1 MYKTIVNEQAMDV
14 AFENDSIKIDGKTFE
29 WDMVEIGNKSFHI
42 IHNNKSYR
50 AEVLSFNKQEKALT
64 VRINGSK
71 YNVAVKDKLDLLLE
85 RLGMDKLAA
94 NEIKDIKAPMPGLVL
109 DILINEG
116 DEVKKGDQIMI
127 LEAMKMENVLKSP
140 GDGIVKCIKVKKGE
154 GVDKNQ
160 VMILF

>member
-1 MYKTIVNEQAMDV
+1 MYKTIVNEQAMEI
-14 AFENDSIKIDGKTFE
+14 AFENEVIKIDGDTYE
-29 WDMVEIGNKSFHI
+29 WDMVEIGNKSFHV
-42 IHNNKSYR
+42 IHKNKSYR
-50 AEVLSFNKQEKALT
+50 AEVLAFNKQEKTLT

-71 YNVAVKDKLDLLLE
+71 YNVEVKDKLDLLLE

-94 NEIKDIKAPMPGLVL
+94 NEVKDIKAPMPGLVL
-109 DILINEG
+109 DILVNEG
-116 DEVKKGDQIMI
+116 DEVKKGDQVMI

-140 GDGIVKCIKVKKGE
+140 GDGTVKSIKVKKGE

>member
-1 MYKTIVNEQAMDV
+1 MYKTIVNDKAMEV
-14 AFENDSIKIDGKTFE
+14 AFENDKIKIDGNAYE
-29 WDMVEIGNKSFHI
+29 WDMVEIGNQSFHI
-42 IHNNKSYR
+42 IHKNKSYR
-50 AEVLSFNKQEKALT
+50 AEVLSFDKQDKLLT

-94 NEIKDIKAPMPGLVL
+94 NEVKDIKAPMPGLVL
-109 DILINEG
+109 DIMVKEG
-116 DEVKKGDQIMI
+116 DEVKKGDQVMI

-140 GDGIVKCIKVKKGE
+140 GDGTVKSIKVKKGE
-154 GVDKNQ
+154 GVEKNQ